1 MREENRYDKI
11 KRIVES
17 KLVDRIDKD
26 YTELSEEAFGKAY
39 SSDVARR
46 MFYGAKKV
54 IDAIE
59 EDEGKVNEDETRILC
74 ISDMHIPFNRDI
86 KEFFKYKGKGDTLV
100 LNGDII
106 DNYSMSNFTKMYRL
120 SLVEELIQAREL
132 LIELIEEI
140 KPKKV
145 TVVTGN
151 HEIRL
156 GKKIADK
163 IGSDLLDLMPRDALA
178 FLFDTGFNYYDR
190 IKKCKTVYTPI
201 DEEVDCEVNYVGN
214 FWTKEGKTI
223 FVHPQ
228 AFRGTTL
235 GTVGKAYD
243 YFTAIGEDFQSIIM
257 AHTHKLGMY
266 VMNDKYLYEQGTCA
280 NLNHMDYQ
288 DLKLPKSSQV
298 NGYMYII
305 QDKDGNLIYDKT
317 KLIRF

>member
-59 EDEGKVNEDETRILC
+59 EDEERVNEDETRILC

-86 KEFFKYKGKGDTLV
+86 KEFFKYKGKVDTLV

-106 DNYSMSNFTKMYRL
+106 DNYSMSSFTKMYRL

-280 NLNHMDYQ
+280 DLKHIDYQ

-305 QDKDGNLIYDKT
+305 QDKEGNLIYDKT

>member
-59 EDEGKVNEDETRILC
+59 EDEERVNEDETRILC

-86 KEFFKYKGKGDTLV
+86 EEFFKYKGKVDTLV

-298 NGYMYII
+298 NGYMYIV

>member
-59 EDEGKVNEDETRILC
+59 EDEERVNEDETRILC
-74 ISDMHIPFNRDI
+74 ISDMHIPFNKDI
-86 KEFFKYKGKGDTLV
+86 KEFFKYKGKVDTLV

-106 DNYSMSNFTKMYRL
+106 DNYSMSSFTKMYRL

-140 KPKKV
+140 QPKKV

>member
-59 EDEGKVNEDETRILC
+59 EDEERVNEDETRILC

-86 KEFFKYKGKGDTLV
+86 KEFFKYKGKVDTLV

-106 DNYSMSNFTKMYRL
+106 DNYSMSSFTKMYRL
-120 SLVEELIQAREL
+120 SLVEELIRAREL

-140 KPKKV
+140 EPKKV

-190 IKKCKTVYTPI
+190 IKKYKTVYTPI

>member
-1 MREENRYDKI
+1 MREENRYEKI

-17 KLVDRIDKD
+17 KLVDRVDKD

-59 EDEGKVNEDETRILC
+59 EDKGRVNEDETRILC

-86 KEFFKYKGKGDTLV
+86 KEFFKYKGKVDTLV

-140 KPKKV
+140 QPKKV

>member
-1 MREENRYDKI
+1 MREENRYEKI

-59 EDEGKVNEDETRILC
+59 EDKGRVNEDETRILC

-86 KEFFKYKGKGDTLV
+86 KEFFKYKGKVDTLV

-106 DNYSMSNFTKMYRL
+106 DNYSMSSFTKMYRL

-140 KPKKV
+140 EPKKV

>member
-1 MREENRYDKI
+1 MREENRYEKI

-17 KLVDRIDKD
+17 KLVDRVDKD

-59 EDEGKVNEDETRILC
+59 EDEERVNEDETRILC

-86 KEFFKYKGKGDTLV
+86 KEFFKYKGRVDTLV

>member
-59 EDEGKVNEDETRILC
+59 EDEERVNEDETRILC

-86 KEFFKYKGKGDTLV
+86 KEFFKYKGKVDTLV

-106 DNYSMSNFTKMYRL
+106 DNYSMSSFTKMYRL

-140 KPKKV
+140 EPKKV

-298 NGYMYII
+298 NGYMYIV

>member
-59 EDEGKVNEDETRILC
+59 EDEERVNEDETRILC

-86 KEFFKYKGKGDTLV
+86 KEFFKYKGKVDTLV

-106 DNYSMSNFTKMYRL
+106 DNYSMSSFTKMYRL

-140 KPKKV
+140 EPKKV

-298 NGYMYII
+298 SGYMYII

>member
-59 EDEGKVNEDETRILC
+59 EDEERVNEDETRILC

-86 KEFFKYKGKGDTLV
+86 KEFFKYKGKVDTLV

-106 DNYSMSNFTKMYRL
+106 DNYSMSSFTKMYRL

-214 FWTKEGKTI
+214 FWTKAGKTI
-223 FVHPQ
+223 VVHPQ

-280 NLNHMDYQ
+280 DLNHMDYQ

>member
-59 EDEGKVNEDETRILC
+59 EDKGRVNEDETRILC

-86 KEFFKYKGKGDTLV
+86 KEFFKYKGKVDTLV

-298 NGYMYII
+298 NGYMYIV

>member
-59 EDEGKVNEDETRILC
+59 EDEERVNEDETRILC

-86 KEFFKYKGKGDTLV
+86 KEFFKYKGKVDTLV

-106 DNYSMSNFTKMYRL
+106 DNYSMSNFTEMYRL

>member
-59 EDEGKVNEDETRILC
+59 EDEERVNEDETRILC

-86 KEFFKYKGKGDTLV
+86 KEFFKYKGKVDTLV

-201 DEEVDCEVNYVGN
+201 DEEVDCEINYVGN

-228 AFRGTTL
+228 AFKGTTL

>member
-59 EDEGKVNEDETRILC
+59 EDEERVNEDETRILC

-86 KEFFKYKGKGDTLV
+86 EEFFKYKGKVDTLV

-106 DNYSMSNFTKMYRL
+106 DNYSMSSFTKMYRL

-298 NGYMYII
+298 NGYMYIV

>member
-59 EDEGKVNEDETRILC
+59 EDEERVNEDETRILC

-86 KEFFKYKGKGDTLV
+86 KEFFKYKGKVDTLV

-266 VMNDKYLYEQGTCA
+266 VMNEKYLYEQGTCA
-280 NLNHMDYQ
+280 DLNHMDYQ
-288 DLKLPKSSQV
+288 DLKLPKYSQV
-298 NGYMYII
+298 NGYMYIV
-305 QDKDGNLIYDKT
+305 QDKEGNLIYDKT

>member
-59 EDEGKVNEDETRILC
+59 EDEERVNEDETRILC

-86 KEFFKYKGKGDTLV
+86 KEFFKYKGKVDTLV

-298 NGYMYII
+298 NGYMYIF

>member
-46 MFYGAKKV
+46 MFYGAMKV

-59 EDEGKVNEDETRILC
+59 EDKGRVNEDETRILC
-74 ISDMHIPFNRDI
+74 ICDMHIPFNRDI
-86 KEFFKYKGKGDTLV
+86 KEFFKYKGKVDTLV

-120 SLVEELIQAREL
+120 SLVEELIRAREL

-140 KPKKV
+140 EPKKV

-298 NGYMYII
+298 NGYMYIV

>member
-59 EDEGKVNEDETRILC
+59 EDEERVNKDETRILC

-86 KEFFKYKGKGDTLV
+86 KEFFKYKGKVDTLV

-106 DNYSMSNFTKMYRL
+106 DNYSMSSFTKMYRL
-120 SLVEELIQAREL
+120 SLVEELIRAREL

-140 KPKKV
+140 QPKKV

>member
-1 MREENRYDKI
+1 MKEENRYDKI

-17 KLVDRIDKD
+17 KLVDRVDKD

-59 EDEGKVNEDETRILC
+59 EDEERVNEDETRILC

-86 KEFFKYKGKGDTLV
+86 KEFFKYKGKVDTLV

>member
-1 MREENRYDKI
+1 MREENRYEKI

-59 EDEGKVNEDETRILC
+59 EDEERVNEDETRILC

-86 KEFFKYKGKGDTLV
+86 KEFFKYKGKVDTLV

-288 DLKLPKSSQV
+288 DLKLPKYSQV
-298 NGYMYII
+298 NGYMYIV
-305 QDKDGNLIYDKT
+305 QDKEGNLIYDKT

>member
-59 EDEGKVNEDETRILC
+59 EDEERVNEDETRILC

-86 KEFFKYKGKGDTLV
+86 KEFFKYKGKVDTLV

-106 DNYSMSNFTKMYRL
+106 DNYSMSSFTKMYRL

-228 AFRGTTL
+228 SFKSSTL
-235 GTVGKAYD
+235 GTVNKAYD
-243 YFTAIGEDFQSIIM
+243 YFVSIGEDFQSIVM
-257 AHTHKLGMY
+257 AHTHRLGMTLIS
-266 VMNDKYLYEQGTCA
+266 DKFLYEQGCCA
-280 NLNHMDYQ
+280 DLSHMDYM
-288 DLKLPKSSQV
+288 DSKLPKVPQA

-305 QDKDGNLIYDKT
+305 QDKKGNLIYDKT
-317 KLIRF
+317 KLIKF

>member
-59 EDEGKVNEDETRILC
+59 EDEERVNEDETRILC

-86 KEFFKYKGKGDTLV
+86 KEFFKYKGKVDTLV

-305 QDKDGNLIYDKT
+305 QDKEGNLIYDKT

>member
-59 EDEGKVNEDETRILC
+59 EDEERVNEDETRILC

-86 KEFFKYKGKGDTLV
+86 KEFFKYKGKVDTLV

-140 KPKKV
+140 EPKKV

-298 NGYMYII
+298 NGYMYIV

>member
-1 MREENRYDKI
+1 MKEENRYDKI

-59 EDEGKVNEDETRILC
+59 EDEERVNEDETRILC

-86 KEFFKYKGKGDTLV
+86 KEFFKYKGKVDTLV

-228 AFRGTTL
+228 AFKGTTL

-280 NLNHMDYQ
+280 DLNHMDYQ

>member
-59 EDEGKVNEDETRILC
+59 EDEERVNEDETRILC

-86 KEFFKYKGKGDTLV
+86 KEFFKYKGKVDTLV

-106 DNYSMSNFTKMYRL
+106 DNYSMSSFTKMYRL
-120 SLVEELIQAREL
+120 SLVEELIRAREL

-140 KPKKV
+140 EPKKV

-280 NLNHMDYQ
+280 DLNHMDYQ
-288 DLKLPKSSQV
+288 DLKLPKYSQV
-298 NGYMYII
+298 NGYMYIV
-305 QDKDGNLIYDKT
+305 QDKEGNLIYDKT

>member
-59 EDEGKVNEDETRILC
+59 EDKGRVNEDETRILC

-86 KEFFKYKGKGDTLV
+86 KEFFKYKGKVDTLV

-106 DNYSMSNFTKMYRL
+106 DNYSMSSFTKMYRL

-140 KPKKV
+140 EPKKV

>member
-59 EDEGKVNEDETRILC
+59 EDEERVNEDETRILC

-86 KEFFKYKGKGDTLV
+86 KEFFKYKGKVDTLV

-140 KPKKV
+140 EPKKV

-201 DEEVDCEVNYVGN
+201 DEEVDCEINYVGN
-214 FWTKEGKTI
+214 FWAKEGKTI

-228 AFRGTTL
+228 AFKGTTL

>member
-59 EDEGKVNEDETRILC
+59 EDEERVNEDETRILC

-86 KEFFKYKGKGDTLV
+86 KEFFKYKGKVDTLV

-106 DNYSMSNFTKMYRL
+106 DNYSMSSFTKMYRL
-120 SLVEELIQAREL
+120 SLVEELIRAREL

-140 KPKKV
+140 QPKKV

>member
-59 EDEGKVNEDETRILC
+59 EDEERVNEDETRILC

-86 KEFFKYKGKGDTLV
+86 KEFFKYKGKVDILV

>member
-59 EDEGKVNEDETRILC
+59 EDEERVNEDETRILC

-86 KEFFKYKGKGDTLV
+86 KEFFKYKGKVDTLV

-140 KPKKV
+140 EPKKV

-163 IGSDLLDLMPRDALA
+163 IRSDLLDLMPRDALA

-298 NGYMYII
+298 NGYMYIV
-305 QDKDGNLIYDKT
+305 QDKEGNLIYDKT

>member
-59 EDEGKVNEDETRILC
+59 EDEERVNEDETRILC

-86 KEFFKYKGKGDTLV
+86 KEFFKYKGKVDTLV

-106 DNYSMSNFTKMYRL
+106 DNYSMSSFTKMYRL
-120 SLVEELIQAREL
+120 SLVEELIRAREL

-280 NLNHMDYQ
+280 DLNHMDYQ

>member
-1 MREENRYDKI
+1 MREENRYEKI

-59 EDEGKVNEDETRILC
+59 EDEERVNEDETRILC

-86 KEFFKYKGKGDTLV
+86 EEFFKYKGKVDTLV

-106 DNYSMSNFTKMYRL
+106 DNYSMSSFTKMYRL

-140 KPKKV
+140 EPKKV